1 MGINDVDVDQQKYLA
16 AYDIA
21 AAQADAWAEVRDRR
35 LRAAV
40 SICQDD
46 LKMSLRATAKELSV
60 SKSTLA
66 RHYWNTMRPAEP
78 MSGRASEFEDE
89 ILIGVGLGQLASPQ
103 ARFAAGLIT
112 EFERDGLLDSDRRR
126 QMPIPAQ
133 IREAV
138 EKFPG
143 IANLDLPR
151 MIEMA
156 IPKGTVP
163 DLRRHA
169 ETARCKVDVDGQWW
183 LARPL
188 GELESGIQ
196 IPLSSFAQGV
206 VRSEW
211 VTITNVSPAL
221 DHPDAIDVDWIRD
234 DGKTTGQWPNT
245 DPSLVVAYRNP

>member
-1 MGINDVDVDQQKYLA
+1 MGINDVDVDQQKFLA

-21 AAQADAWAEVRDRR
+21 AAQVDAWAEVRDRR

-40 SICQDD
+40 SICQDE

-66 RHYWNTMRPAEP
+66 RHYWNTMRPVEP

-89 ILIGVGLGQLASPQ
+89 ILIRVGLDQLASPQ
-103 ARFAAGLIT
+103 ARFAAGLIA

-156 IPKGTVP
+156 IPKGTVA

-169 ETARCKVDVDGQWW
+169 ETARCKVDVDGRWW
-183 LARPL
+183 TACPV
-188 GELESGIQ
+188 GELMPGMQMPRGNDHEE
-196 IPLSSFAQGV
+196 IPG
-206 VRSEW
+206 REW
-211 VTITNVSPAL
+211 VTITNVGPAL
-221 DHPDAIDVDWIRD
+221 DHPDAIALDWTRD
-234 DGKTTGQWPNT
+234 NGKTGQWANA
-245 DPSLVVAYRNP
+245 DPSELVAYRNP

>member
-1 MGINDVDVDQQKYLA
+1 MGIGDIDVDQQKFLA

-21 AAQADAWAEVRDRR
+21 AAEADAWAEVRDRR

-40 SICQDD
+40 SICQDE
-46 LKMSLRATAKELSV
+46 LKMSLRATASELSV

-66 RHYWNTMRPAEP
+66 RHYWNTVRPAEP
-78 MSGRASEFEDE
+78 ISGRAAQFDDE
-89 ILIGVGLGQLASPQ
+89 ILIRAGLGQLASPQ

-112 EFERDGLLDSDRRR
+112 EFERDSLLDSDRRR

-138 EKFPG
+138 GKFPG

-169 ETARCKVDVDGQWW
+169 EAARCKVDVDGQWW
-183 LARPL
+183 PARPL
-188 GELESGIQ
+188 GELEPGIQ
-196 IPLSSFAQGV
+196 TPLGNFERDV

-211 VTITNVSPAL
+211 VTITNAGP
-221 DHPDAIDVDWIRD
+221 DPEHQDAIAVDWIRD
-234 DGKTTGQWPNT
+234 DGKTTGRWPNA
-245 DPSLVVAYRNP
+245 DPSGLVAYRNP